1 MRRFSLLILFA
12 CSVCAYTH
20 AQSWEFIRSH
30 RDIYL
35 TGEGF
40 AETVAEADEQALRD
54 LISKISTVVESQV
67 TSMAD
72 ETSSNGDVEGRS
84 YFEAKINTY
93 SQATISNTEKLII
106 SNEPDA
112 HVARYVKRTEIDK
125 IFEGRK
131 NKVHEYVRLA
141 LMAESRGKVDDAL
154 RNYYWAFTLLKT
166 VQYASQ
172 VTYED
177 ENGISH
183 ALVTWIPAQIDALFD
198 DLDVHVMAINGSD
211 VDMLFTFRGQP
222 VASLDYTY
230 FDGRDWS
237 NIYSAKNGRGVLELS
252 SGMMPSSVQLK
263 YEYAYRGQTHIDR
276 ELEGVMK
283 VVKGRAIRSSYATV
297 DLRRA
302 ATSAPAQQAHTPAA
316 ETARATTNMPEK
328 TSSAAP
334 TAGLSVVKPTS
345 EQAGVVASVVNAI
358 RSRQYDAALPY
369 FTAEGADMYQRLIR
383 YGKARVLEGS
393 DYTYTQFGDE
403 VIVRS
408 IPMAFSFERGVRH
421 SFVENVVLS
430 INKEGKIDNIAF
442 GLDDQATADI
452 MSKRV
457 WSEEARQTIVTFL
470 ENYKTAFALKRIDY
484 IENIFADD
492 AIIIVGHVVKR
503 MEKTGNELNPYTMN
517 RYVQRTQYTK
527 QQYISNLRRC
537 FNAQEFVNIR
547 FANNDV
553 VKAGRGG
560 ELYGIQ
566 IKQDYYSTTYGDQGY
581 LYLQVD
587 LNDPK
592 LPIIRVRTWQDEPDP
607 ELMTADPEST
617 GIYGMQDF

>member
-1 MRRFSLLILFA
+1 MKKFFLFLLFTFVSCVLLE
-12 CSVCAYTH
+12 
-20 AQSWEFIRSH
+20 AQSWEFIKSH
-30 RDIYL
+30 HDIYL

-40 AETVAEADEQALRD
+40 AETVVEADEQALQD

-67 TSMAD
+67 TSIAD
-72 ETSSNGDVEGRS
+72 ETQSSGDINAHS
-84 YFEAKINTY
+84 YYEAKINTY

-112 HVARYVKRTEIDK
+112 HVARYVKRSEIDK
-125 IFEGRK
+125 IFDGRK
-131 NKVHEYVRLA
+131 NKVREYVRLA
-141 LMAESRGKVDDAL
+141 QLAESRGKVDDAL

-166 VQYASQ
+166 VQYAAQ

-177 ENGISH
+177 EKGTSH
-183 ALVTWIPAQIDALFD
+183 ALVTWIPAQIDAIFD
-198 DLDVHVMAINGSD
+198 DLNVSVMAQNGSD
-211 VDMLFTFRGQP
+211 VDLLFTFRGLP
-222 VASLDYTY
+222 VSSVDYTY

-252 SGMMPSSVQLK
+252 PGLIPSTVQLK

-297 DLRRA
+297 DLRHAVSSTPEVKRA
-302 ATSAPAQQAHTPAA
+302 DERETSSVMNQAQQESPV
-316 ETARATTNMPEK
+316 
-328 TSSAAP
+328 
-334 TAGLSVVKPTS
+334 TAGLSIIEPTSAQRQVVKM
-345 EQAGVVASVVNAI
+345 VVDAI
-358 RSRQYDAALPY
+358 RSRQYEAALSC
-369 FTAEGADMYQRLIR
+369 FTTEGADMYQRLIH
-383 YGKARVLEGS
+383 YGKARLLEGGE
-393 DYTYTQFGDE
+393 YTYTQFGDE

-408 IPMAFSFERGVRH
+408 IPMAFYFERGVRH

-430 INKEGKIDNIAF
+430 INPDNKIDNIAF
-442 GLDDQATADI
+442 ALDEQATNDI
-452 MSKRV
+452 MVKEV

-470 ENYKTAFALKRIDY
+470 ENYKTAFALERIDY

-503 MEKTGNELNPYTMN
+503 MEKTGSELNPYTMN
-517 RYVQRTQYTK
+517 RYVQRTQLTK
-527 QQYISNLRRC
+527 QQYISNLKRC
-537 FNAQEFVNIR
+537 FDTQEFVNIR

-566 IKQDYYSTTYGDQGY
+566 IKQDYYSSTYGDQGY